1 MKIDLLYEIQIPLP
15 HGPTTEPDY
24 FWQALAQVE
33 AADRPG
39 FGCAWAVEHHFL
51 TEFAHYSAP
60 EVFLTACAMRTERI
74 RVGHGVALLPQ
85 RFNHPIRVAERAAT
99 LDICS
104 KGRLEFGTGR
114 SSPYEQ
120 EGFEVPTPLSRIARI
135 DGFPPLSQ
143 ILPPPR
149 NGLDDDGDADDDHC
163 KSTADNDE
171 SRPRGVD
178 SQEVLRVNKLA
189 LVSVL
194 LVSLGLSAPAL
205 ATEPGTPMDC
215 SDLELAPGLTCTTVS
230 GPDVD
235 LLSEGV
241 VDNDGR
247 VLVRADG
254 SISDNLEVIGA
265 CGTTDLVRAA
275 LLYLDDVDGSRTPL
289 VTVRWRCLDAS
300 AGRFEFVR
308 FSNVLFHAAPGSLL
322 VGAFSGCAATGGA
335 DCPGY
340 PSMSWTAR
348 IDGFTPLAD
357 VLPPPPLP
365 EPLCSNGRDDDGDGR
380 TDAADAHCKSDA
392 DNDESRP

>member
-1 MKIDLLYEIQIPLP
+1 VKIDLLYEIQIPLP
-15 HGPTTEPDY
+15 HGPTTERDY

-33 AADRPG
+33 AADRAG

-51 TEFAHYSAP
+51 TEFAHSSAP
-60 EVFLTACAMRTERI
+60 EVFLTACSMRTERI

-99 LDICS
+99 LDTDS
-104 KGRLEFGTGR
+104 EGRLEFGTGR
-114 SSPYEQ
+114 FSPYEQ
-120 EGFEVPTPLSRIARI
+120 EGFEVPTALSWIARI

-143 ILPPPR
+143 ILPPQCR
-149 NGLDDDGDADDDHC
+149 NGLD
-163 KSTADNDE
+163 
-171 SRPRGVD
+171 
-178 SQEVLRVNKLA
+178 
-189 LVSVL
+189 
-194 LVSLGLSAPAL
+194 
-205 ATEPGTPMDC
+205 
-215 SDLELAPGLTCTTVS
+215 
-230 GPDVD
+230 
-235 LLSEGV
+235 
-241 VDNDGR
+241 
-247 VLVRADG
+247 
-254 SISDNLEVIGA
+254 
-265 CGTTDLVRAA
+265 
-275 LLYLDDVDGSRTPL
+275 DDVDGSRTPL